1 MVKKKFEE
9 TDFKGGAKNLGKSIT
24 DASKRTGEKISKGAK
39 EINVKEK
46 SSKVTVGFMRFA
58 TKVKGIF
65 SKENNNDDDEE
76 TKEVKS
82 QDVNLHDK
90 AKAEL

>member
-1 MVKKKFEE
+1 
-9 TDFKGGAKNLGKSIT
+9 
-24 DASKRTGEKISKGAK
+24 
-39 EINVKEK
+39 
-46 SSKVTVGFMRFA
+46 MRFA

-65 SKENNNDDDEE
+65 AKDNDDNNDDEE

-82 QDVNLHDK
+82 QDVGIHDK